1 LIDILQEDG
10 GERPLKYW
18 SQDETR
24 LGLQTTMGKRITLTG
39 VKPLQPVQWPRE
51 AIWLY
56 GVVAPAT
63 GESFFYEF
71 SHLDTACFEMF
82 LELLSAEYPD
92 VLNVIQLD
100 QAPAHSSQKLQI
112 PENIVLLYQ
121 PSHSPELNPIERV
134 WEDLKIDFK
143 GENYA
148 NLDELR
154 AAIRETLGY
163 MTPEWIASLTQYP
176 YIMKAL
182 SVSIIN

>member
-1 LIDILQEDG
+1 V
-10 GERPLKYW
+10 KYW

-24 LGLQTTMGKRITLTG
+24 LGLQTTIGKRITLRG
-39 VKPLQPVQWPRE
+39 VKPEQPFQWPRQ

-56 GVVAPAT
+56 GVVEPLT

-71 SHLDTACFEMF
+71 SHLDTACFEVF
-82 LELLSAEYPD
+82 LELLSEQYPD

-100 QAPAHSSQKLQI
+100 QAPAHSSQKLRI
-112 PENIVLLYQ
+112 PENIILVYQ

-134 WEDLKIDFK
+134 WEDLKLDFK

-154 AAIRETLGY
+154 AAIQEALSY
-163 MTPEWIASLTQYP
+163 MTPDWMASLTQYS

-182 SVSIIN
+182 SVSVIT